1 MSETIPEAP
10 AAEPQAPV
18 AEPTPAPAAAA
29 PETPKPQPP
38 ANGQQAAEPQPS
50 ASTADELPAWAQRE
64 LKKLREEAAGNRV
77 KAKEVETTLA
87 QFKAEQE
94 QQRQAMA
101 KALGFAPD
109 EPPTAEQL
117 AEQLNAT
124 KAERD
129 AQQAR
134 ARQTAVEL
142 AVFRVAAAQQ
152 VDGNA
157 LLDSR
162 AFVSALDGL
171 DPSAPDFGQ
180 QVKDAIAT
188 AAEANPRYKLEP
200 PAPATPPP
208 PAPPSVPKSGSEF
221 GAPPQGP
228 RQWTEEDVARASA
241 TQVQKAINDGLLENL
256 GFGPKRR
263 SRR

>member
-1 MSETIPEAP
+1 MSEP
-10 AAEPQAPV
+10 ASETTPAVPPA
-18 AEPTPAPAAAA
+18 PTPAP
-29 PETPKPQPP
+29 EPP
-38 ANGQQAAEPQPS
+38 ATPPTPTPESVTPAPPAPAQPQTPAAS
-50 ASTADELPAWAQRE
+50 VDELPPWAQRE
-64 LKKLREEAAGNRV
+64 IKKLRDENAGNRV
-77 KAKEVETTLA
+77 QAKENSDRLA
-87 QFKAEQE
+87 AFEAAQE

-101 KALGFAPD
+101 KALGLVSD

-117 AEQLNAT
+117 TEQLNAT
-124 KAERD
+124 KSERD
-129 AQQAR
+129 AEQAR

-142 AVFRVAAAQQ
+142 AVFRAAAAEQ

-188 AAEANPRYKLEP
+188 AAEANSRYKLVP
-200 PAPATPPP
+200 PAPTAP
-208 PAPPSVPKSGSEF
+208 PAPEPPSVPKSGAEF

-228 RQWTEEDVARASA
+228 RQWTEADVAAA
-241 TQVQKAINDGLLENL
+241 TPAQTQEAINKGLLVNL
-256 GFGPKRR
+256 GFGPKR
-263 SRR
+263 SARR

>member
-1 MSETIPEAP
+1 VAPDPAPSPTPSEPAP
-10 AAEPQAPV
+10 AEPQQ
-18 AEPTPAPAAAA
+18 PAA
-29 PETPKPQPP
+29 T
-38 ANGQQAAEPQPS
+38 
-50 ASTADELPAWAQRE
+50 STDELPSWAQRE
-64 LKKLREEAAGNRV
+64 LKKLRDEAAGNRV
-77 KAKEVETTLA
+77 KAKEVTDRLAAFET
-87 QFKAEQE
+87 QQE

-101 KALGFAPD
+101 KALGLVSD

-129 AQQAR
+129 AEQAR

-142 AVFRVAAAQQ
+142 AVFRAAAAEQ

-171 DPSAPDFGQ
+171 DPSVADFGQ

-188 AAEANPRYKLEP
+188 AAESNPRYKLAP
-200 PAPATPPP
+200 PAPATSAP
-208 PAPPSVPKSGSEF
+208 PAPPSIPKSGSEF

-228 RQWTEEDVARASA
+228 RQWTDADVAAA
-241 TQVQKAINDGLLENL
+241 TPAQVQEAINQGLLVNL
-256 GFGPKRR
+256 GFGPKR
-263 SRR
+263 STRR

>member
-1 MSETIPEAP
+1 MSEPTPEPIP
-10 AAEPQAPV
+10 AAPPV
-18 AEPTPAPAAAA
+18 PAADPTPAPTAVA
-29 PETPKPQPP
+29 PEPTQPLP
-38 ANGQQAAEPQPS
+38 NEPSPAEPQQPA
-50 ASTADELPAWAQRE
+50 ASADELPSWAQRE
-64 LKKLREEAAGNRV
+64 LKKLRDEAAGNRV
-77 KAKEVETTLA
+77 KAKEVTDRLA
-87 QFKAEQE
+87 AFEAQQE

-101 KALGFAPD
+101 KALGLVSD

-124 KAERD
+124 KAQRD
-129 AQQAR
+129 AEQAR

-142 AVFRVAAAQQ
+142 AVFRAASAAQ

-162 AFVSALDGL
+162 SFVSALDGL

-180 QVKDAIAT
+180 RVSEAITA
-188 AAEANPRYKLEP
+188 AAEANARYRIEP
-200 PAPATPPP
+200 PAPAMPPP
-208 PAPPSVPKSGSEF
+208 PSPPTVPKSGGEF

-228 RQWTEEDVARASA
+228 RQWTDADVAAA
-241 TQVQKAINDGLLENL
+241 TPAQVQKAINDGLLVNL
-256 GFGPKRR
+256 GFGPKRG